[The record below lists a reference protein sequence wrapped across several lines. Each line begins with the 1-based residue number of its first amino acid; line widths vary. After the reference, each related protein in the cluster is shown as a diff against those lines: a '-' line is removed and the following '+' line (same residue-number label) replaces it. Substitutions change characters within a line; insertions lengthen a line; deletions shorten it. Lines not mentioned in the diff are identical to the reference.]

1 MATEIKTFEYTP
13 DKMVEDNHFFAI
25 PIYQRLYAWEEDEI
39 RKLLED
45 LLSSFIAKPANNYF
59 IGNWVIYQ
67 NNHNARYDI
76 IDGQQRMT
84 TLWLMGFILRNYY
97 PNWNSFLSDNNK
109 LRLDFIARE
118 ADRKFLETLFSK
130 QENDIYKV
138 IDEVKAQYKISEEIN
153 PVMVNALKVINEFL
167 EIINNKNDFA
177 KFVFEHTKFVGILLP
192 NGTDLNK
199 YFEVMHNRGVQLEK
213 HEILKV
219 LLLEELPELPEGNR
233 KKYADIWNDCA
244 NMNKYIEQNVNSDN
258 NGIKSNLSD
267 LSGLLQR
274 LDNEGAKNTSEKP
287 DEKQKTTDE
296 SKQSSILNF
305 PSFLLHTLR
314 LFNNDANIKIDDK
327 DLIDIYREQ
336 FFKNLP
342 EEKEKREEKVEKFLD
357 TLLRYRTLFDQF
369 VIKSIS
375 KDNDFLWQIRELKES
390 NGIYERRSTEE
401 NKPLEV
407 VESFLQVSTQQD
419 IWLSLLMKKISEE
432 NITNHDDLIEY
443 LEKIDKLLSTERLNN
458 KSQRAIFEKIFNG
471 EEINSQTI
479 NADFDWNFLN
489 QGTSTPRYWFF
500 KLDYLLWKDD
510 NIKLDK
516 KNVFQFRQNRSVEHI
531 HSQSQNNEM
540 NNIWDKTTID
550 SFGNLALISVNSN
563 SQNYDN
569 SFEVKKVLF
578 KQRSEK
584 YGYESLKLAVVFEN
598 DIWTKQ
604 ECEEHRRKMIE
615 LLNNEYR
622 LE

>member
-1 MATEIKTFEYTP
+1 
-13 DKMVEDNHFFAI
+13 
-25 PIYQRLYAWEEDEI
+25 
-39 RKLLED
+39 
-45 LLSSFIAKPANNYF
+45 
-59 IGNWVIYQ
+59 
-67 NNHNARYDI
+67 
-76 IDGQQRMT
+76 
-84 TLWLMGFILRNYY
+84 
-97 PNWNSFLSDNNK
+97 
-109 LRLDFIARE
+109 
-118 ADRKFLETLFSK
+118 
-130 QENDIYKV
+130 
-138 IDEVKAQYKISEEIN
+138 
-153 PVMVNALKVINEFL
+153 
-167 EIINNKNDFA
+167 
-177 KFVFEHTKFVGILLP
+177 
-192 NGTDLNK
+192 
-199 YFEVMHNRGVQLEK
+199 
-213 HEILKV
+213 
-219 LLLEELPELPEGNR
+219 
-233 KKYADIWNDCA
+233 
-244 NMNKYIEQNVNSDN
+244 
-258 NGIKSNLSD
+258 
-267 LSGLLQR
+267 LLQR